1 IPKQQTEQDNINT
14 SPRETNSTTQKRQ
27 NHTNECE
34 ITPIMK
40 LTMMIPIIIIAPETT
55 IQHRWPNT

>member
-1 IPKQQTEQDNINT
+1 NSKQQTEQDNMNT
-14 SPRETNSTTQKRQ
+14 SPREMNSTIQKRQ

-40 LTMMIPIIIIAPETT
+40 STMMIPIMIIAPETT
-55 IQHRWPNT
+55 IQH